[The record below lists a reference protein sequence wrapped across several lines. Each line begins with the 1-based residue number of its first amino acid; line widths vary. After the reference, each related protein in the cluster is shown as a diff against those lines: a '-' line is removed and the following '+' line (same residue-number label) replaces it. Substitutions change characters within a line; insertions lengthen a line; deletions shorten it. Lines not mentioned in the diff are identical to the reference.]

1 MTRQSYLRRRC
12 ARRYP
17 VHIATP
23 LRLPPPIRPLRFHA
37 LIRLLRS
44 RALIRPLR
52 FSRLDL
58 FGFGLVGA
66 SLSPGR
72 GLTLPIAPALC
83 PLPRCCERNRGSN
96 RDRDRTAKAKAKAT
110 HRHFRSGVGQSER
123 GHLAEAEPRAP
134 AARSEAAGFPGRP
147 IRDARSAEWELMSA
161 LSLTRSVRGDR
172 FQMHH
177 YPLQAR
183 GPT

>member
-37 LIRLLRS
+37 LIRPLRS

-58 FGFGLVGA
+58 SRFGLVGA

-72 GLTLPIAPALC
+72 GLTLPFAPALC
-83 PLPRCCERNRGSN
+83 PLPRCCERNHGS
-96 RDRDRTAKAKAKAT
+96 DRDRTAKAKAT

-123 GHLAEAEPRAP
+123 GHFAEAKPRAP
-134 AARSEAAGFPGRP
+134 AARSKPAGFPGRP
-147 IRDARSAEWELMSA
+147 IRDARSAEWELMSP
-161 LSLTRSVRGDR
+161 LSTARSVRGHG

-183 GPT
+183 GPA